1 MRVKRE
7 EMCSFSSASILLI
20 KDGNDFLV
28 SMHPGISYIKEY
40 VHSECAASRN
50 KLAYPLTI

>member
-50 KLAYPLTI
+50 KLAYPRTI